1 MAEEVPMT
9 LLIASLILQGT
20 LVASQPRQAVAQMGR
35 VSGQVVEDGTN
46 TPVAGARV
54 FAGLDVELSTSADA
68 PRETDSPRETVT
80 DRDGRYRLDGLPAGR
95 YYIAAEKAG
104 FAPPMEP
111 STMQRFEV
119 FTGQAL
125 DGLTVVMRRGGV
137 FTGRVLDSLGQPL
150 ANAGVTALLK
160 RLTSN
165 EWPAGP
171 AWSGAPLL
179 MPSGQS
185 QTNDLG
191 EFRIFGLSAG
201 EYVIVANLHSG
212 FGGIAASSS
221 AATMM
226 TSTYF
231 PGTADV
237 SAAQAVTVKA
247 GETVSDLTIRLV
259 TVPAFHVS
267 GVVVDERGA
276 PVEGAMVMLMRG
288 RRGTNS
294 LLALSMGPEAMS
306 PSDASGRFTFGGVPA
321 GSYTVRASGG
331 GGGFF
336 ATSDDFII
344 DGSGTPREGPP
355 RRAPAPEPGTI
366 DVTIENANVSD
377 LKLVVSG
384 SPF

>member
-1 MAEEVPMT
+1 MT
-9 LLIASLILQGT
+9 LLIASLTLMGT
-20 LVASQPRQAVAQMGR
+20 LVASQPQQAVAPMGR
-35 VSGQVVEDGTN
+35 VSGQVIEDGTN

-54 FAGLDVELSTSADA
+54 FVGLDVELATPVD
-68 PRETDSPRETVT
+68 PSPETVT
-80 DRDGRYRLDGLPAGR
+80 DRDGRYHLDALPAGR

-119 FTGQAL
+119 SAGQAL

-137 FTGRVLDSLGQPL
+137 LTGRVLDSIGQPL

-160 RLTSN
+160 RLTSID
-165 EWPAGP
+165 WPAGP
-171 AWSGAPLL
+171 TWSGAPLL

-201 EYVIVANLHSG
+201 EYVLVANPRSG
-212 FGGIAASSS
+212 FGGAAPPSSVE
-221 AATMM
+221 TMM

-237 SAAQAVTVKA
+237 SAARPVAVQA

-259 TVPAFHVS
+259 TVRAFQVS

-276 PVEGAMVMLMRG
+276 PVEGAMVMLMG
-288 RRGTNS
+288 GRGTNS
-294 LLALSMGPEAMS
+294 LLGLIMGPEGMS
-306 PSDASGRFTFGGVPA
+306 PSDAGGRFTFGGVPA
-321 GSYTVRASGG
+321 GSYTLRASA
-331 GGGFF
+331 GGGFL

-344 DGSGTPREGPP
+344 DGSGTPREGPA
-355 RRAPAPEPGTI
+355 RRTPAPEPGTI
-366 DVTIENANVSD
+366 EVTIENANVSD
-377 LKLVVSG
+377 LKLVV
-384 SPF
+384 PDVALRNE